1 MNLPA
6 QDGRA
11 AARAENANG
20 AAAPADAGPGEQ
32 AGIVLDASGGDAP
45 LAERLTGALEAAALY
60 PDVHLSLCGIEAEM
74 EAELGRIGSCPANVS
89 LVHAPDM
96 IGMHESP
103 VRALREKKNSSIG
116 VGIAM
121 VADGRADA
129 FVSAGNT
136 GAVAAASTLKLG
148 RLRGVQRPGIAA
160 AMKVFDHDVVAI
172 DVGANVDCK
181 PMHLLQYG
189 IMATV
194 FSREVLNVENPRV
207 GLLNVGEESAKG
219 NELVKRAFELLS
231 TADLNFVGN
240 IEPESIC
247 DDSCDIV
254 VCDGF
259 VGNVMLKLGESLTMK
274 LIGWLRQEVRASLR
288 YKMGFLLCKSLFRHL
303 KECADYTEYGGAPLL
318 GIKGVTIITH
328 GTSDANAIRNA
339 IREARMFVEHHVNEH
354 MEEAIQTDVAARQT
368 EA

>member
-11 AARAENANG
+11 AARAENISD
-20 AAAPADAGPGEQ
+20 AAVPAASPAPERAR
-32 AGIVLDASGGDAP
+32 IVLDASGGDAP
-45 LAERLTGALEAAALY
+45 LAERLVGAVQAAGLY
-60 PDVHLSLCGIEAEM
+60 ADLDIFLCGAEPEM
-74 EAELGRIGSCPANVS
+74 DGELDRLGGCPPNVT
-89 LVHAPDM
+89 LVNAPEM

-116 VGIAM
+116 LGVRM
-121 VADGRADA
+121 VAEGRADA

-136 GAVAAASTLKLG
+136 GAVAAASALLLG
-148 RLRGVQRPGIAA
+148 RLKGVQRPGIAA
-160 AMKVFDHDVVAI
+160 TMKVFDHNVVAI
-172 DVGANVDCK
+172 DVGANVDCR
-181 PMHLLQYG
+181 PAHLLQYG
-189 IMATV
+189 IMASV
-194 FSREVLNVENPRV
+194 FSREILKVESPRV

-219 NELVKRAFELLS
+219 NDLVKKAFELLS
-231 TADLNFVGN
+231 GADIRFVGN
-240 IEPESIC
+240 VEPEDIC

-259 VGNVMLKLGESLTMK
+259 VGNIMLKLGESLTMK
-274 LIGWLRQEVRASLR
+274 LIQWLRQEVTGSLR
-288 YKMGFLLCKSLFRHL
+288 YKLGFALCKDLFKHL

-318 GIKGVTIITH
+318 GVNGVTIITH

-339 IREARMFVEHHVNEH
+339 IREARMFVEHHVNDQ
-354 MEEAIQTDVAARQT
+354 MERAIQQDAATRES